1 MEDKFVLVACEES
14 QRVCAEFR
22 KLGFIAFSC
31 DIKPESGGHPEWH
44 IQGDVLDVLYPPLYF
59 KTMDCMV
66 HRVPKWDLIIAH
78 PPCTRLCN
86 SGQRWRFWGSDE
98 QRKRKERET
107 VDAIKF
113 FMTFAMLTNCDHIAI
128 ENPVGIMSNIYRK
141 PDCIYNPYDFAGETD
156 CKKTCLWL
164 RGLPPLKPTQSL
176 PQEQRTQ
183 NIWKAHFNGKSYS
196 WNSPET
202 ARLRSQTPVGVAKAM
217 AAQWAEVLKGENDGE
232 DNS

>member
-156 CKKTCLWL
+156 CKKLVCGCEDCRRLN
-164 RGLPPLKPTQSL
+164 
-176 PQEQRTQ
+176 QRNHSHRNNEHKTY
-183 NIWKAHFNGKSYS
+183 GKHISMANRIPGIHPKQLGY
-196 WNSPET
+196 
-202 ARLRSQTPVGVAKAM
+202 GVKHLL
-217 AAQWAEVLKGENDGE
+217 V
-232 DNS
+232 